1 MVARLIPK
9 SYRSV
14 TGRFASTKNP
24 APVSFESTLEKDFY
38 LLLEFDSQVE
48 SFEEQPLTLTYL
60 SAAGQTRRYTPD
72 VLIRYRSAPNG
83 QPPRPPTLCEVKY
96 RRDLRDHWT
105 EYKPKFRAAGRYAKQ
120 QGWCFRLVTEREIRT
135 PRLNAI
141 RFLRRYR
148 HLRVEEGD
156 VGLLL
161 SALPTRGEITPEALL
176 AATGVDR
183 HRQTHLITTLWHLVA
198 TERIGID
205 VTQPLTM
212 QSRLWLVVCANR

>member
-1 MVARLIPK
+1 VVARLIPK

-14 TGRFASTKNP
+14 TGRLASTKNQ

-38 LLLEFDSQVE
+38 LLLEFDGQVE

-60 SAAGQTRRYTPD
+60 SAEGQTRRYTPD
-72 VLIRYRSAPNG
+72 VLIRYRSDPRG
-83 QPPRPPTLCEVKY
+83 QQPLPPTLCEVKY
-96 RRDLRDHWT
+96 RSDLRDHWT

-120 QGWCFRLVTEREIRT
+120 QGWRFRLVTEREIRT

-141 RFLRRYR
+141 RFLRRDR

-156 VGLLL
+156 VCQLLM
-161 SALPTRGEITPEALL
+161 ALHTRRETTPEALL

-183 HRQTHLITTLWHLVA
+183 RRRAYLITTLWHLVA

-205 VTQPLTM
+205 FTQPLTM
-212 QSRLWLVVCANR
+212 QSRLWLIV

>member
-14 TGRFASTKNP
+14 TGRFASTKNQ

-38 LLLEFDSQVE
+38 LLLEFDGQVE

-60 SAAGQTRRYTPD
+60 SAEGQTRRYTPD
-72 VLIRYRSAPNG
+72 VLIRYRSDPSG
-83 QPPRPPTLCEVKY
+83 QPLLPPTLCEVKY

-105 EYKPKFRAAGRYAKQ
+105 EYKPKFRAAGRYVKQ

-148 HLRVEEGD
+148 YLRVEAGD
-156 VGLLL
+156 IGQLLT
-161 SALPTRGEITPEALL
+161 ALHRQPETTPEALL
-176 AATGVDR
+176 AAMGVDR
-183 HRQTHLITTLWHLVA
+183 GQQTYLITTLWHLVA

-205 VTQPLTM
+205 FSQPLTM
-212 QSRLWLVVCANR
+212 QSRLWLII